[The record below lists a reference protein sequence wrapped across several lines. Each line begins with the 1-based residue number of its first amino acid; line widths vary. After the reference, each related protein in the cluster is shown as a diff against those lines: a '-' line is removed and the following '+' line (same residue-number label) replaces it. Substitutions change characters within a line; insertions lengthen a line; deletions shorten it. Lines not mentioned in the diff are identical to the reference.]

1 MDNKVNI
8 NRTCIFVKTLNEMDL
23 LNRHKFLTK
32 NLGDEDVCAIEWIT
46 KNEEPVSKGFVHT
59 TFTIDLPDVQVT
71 CSKRYNKYTFGF
83 GAHMSYI
90 YDDAEEMKERK
101 LSVTDHK

>member
-1 MDNKVNI
+1 
-8 NRTCIFVKTLNEMDL
+8 MDL
-23 LNRHKFLTK
+23 LSKYKFLIK
-32 NLGDEDVCAIEWIT
+32 NLGDEDVCAIEWIN
-46 KNEEPVSKGFVHT
+46 KNEEPVSKGFVTT

-71 CSKRYNKYTFGF
+71 KSVRYNKFSSVFGF
-83 GAHMSYI
+83 HMSYI